1 MEVNMEIERLR
12 LRNVGQIGEAEITFG
27 DLTIL
32 VGPQASG
39 KSIFL
44 QFLKLMADTGS
55 IQSELKRYGAD
66 WKKDLAAFLDLF
78 LGEGMKS
85 VWQDRKSKIALN
97 GNAMDLEKLVSRVQR
112 NKDESLFLIPA
123 QRVLTLREG
132 WPRPFSDYGPGD
144 PFTVRYFSERLR
156 RLMEAEL
163 GREQTIFP
171 RTRRFKTELREMLA
185 ANVFGSFDLHVE
197 SYRSQKR
204 LVLGSQSE
212 VSSSK
217 EKTSLPFMVW
227 SAGQREFVPLLL
239 GLYWLLPPASVS
251 RRENV
256 RWVVIEELE
265 MGLHPK
271 AIAVVL
277 VLVLELLSRDYRV
290 CLSTHSPHVL
300 DLVWA
305 MRTLRDRNA
314 DSRELLEILDVE
326 ATQTMRE
333 MAEKV
338 LEKNSRVYYFNRE
351 KGVSFDI
358 SSLDP
363 GAEEAAESGWGG
375 LSEFSGRVADVV
387 ARVVGNNG
395 KG

>member
-1 MEVNMEIERLR
+1 
-12 LRNVGQIGEAEITFG
+12 
-27 DLTIL
+27 
-32 VGPQASG
+32 
-39 KSIFL
+39 
-44 QFLKLMADTGS
+44 
-55 IQSELKRYGAD
+55 
-66 WKKDLAAFLDLF
+66 
-78 LGEGMKS
+78 
-85 VWQDRKSKIALN
+85 
-97 GNAMDLEKLVSRVQR
+97 
-112 NKDESLFLIPA
+112 
-123 QRVLTLREG
+123 
-132 WPRPFSDYGPGD
+132 
-144 PFTVRYFSERLR
+144 
-156 RLMEAEL
+156 
-163 GREQTIFP
+163 
-171 RTRRFKTELREMLA
+171 
-185 ANVFGSFDLHVE
+185 
-197 SYRSQKR
+197 
-204 LVLGSQSE
+204 
-212 VSSSK
+212 
-217 EKTSLPFMVW
+217 MVW

-305 MRTLRDRNA
+305 MRTLRDQKA

-326 ATQTMRE
+326 ATQTMRA

>member
-1 MEVNMEIERLR
+1 MTIQRLT
-12 LRNVGQIGEAEITFG
+12 LENVGQIRKADVEFG
-27 DLTIL
+27 DLTVL

-44 QFLKLMADTGS
+44 QFLKLLADTGS

-66 WKKDLAAFLDLF
+66 WKKDLSAFLDLF

-85 VWQDRKSKIALN
+85 VWEKAKSDLALN
-97 GNAMDLEKLVSRVQR
+97 GKTEDISKLVSRVQR
-112 NKDESLFLIPA
+112 NKDESLFLVPA

-156 RLMEAEL
+156 RLMESEL
-163 GREQTIFP
+163 GREQMIFP
-171 RTRRFKTELREMLA
+171 RTRRFKTEVRDMLA
-185 ANVFGSFDLHVE
+185 SNVFGSFDLHVE

-204 LVLGSQSE
+204 LVLGGK
-212 VSSSK
+212 K
-217 EKTSLPFMVW
+217 ETSLPFMVW

-239 GLYWLLPPASVS
+239 GLYWLLPSASIA

-277 VLVLELLSRDYRV
+277 LLVLELLTREYRV

-305 MRTLRDRNA
+305 MRTLKEHRA
-314 DSRELLEILDVE
+314 DPRQLLEILE
-326 ATQTMRE
+326 AESTQSMRT

-338 LEKNSRVYYFNRE
+338 LEKESKVYYFNRE
-351 KGVSFDI
+351 KGITFDI
-358 SSLDP
+358 SALDP
-363 GAEEAAESGWGG
+363 GAEEAEESGWGG
-375 LSEFSGRVADVV
+375 LSEFSGRVADIV
-387 ARVVGNNG
+387 ARVVGGNG
-395 KG
+395 KANPK